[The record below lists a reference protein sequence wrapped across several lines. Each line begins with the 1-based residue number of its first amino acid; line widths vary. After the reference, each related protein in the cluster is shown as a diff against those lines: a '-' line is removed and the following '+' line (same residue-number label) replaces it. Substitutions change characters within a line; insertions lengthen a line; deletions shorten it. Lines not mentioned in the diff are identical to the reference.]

1 MKTFLRMICIIIPL
15 LAGCNSGQT
24 QAPEK
29 RPGRDETKIIE
40 GASAVG
46 YDGPAIRKN
55 VDSTLDR
62 NDEHNRNLGNA
73 MKTDTDVQQ
82 KN

>member
-1 MKTFLRMICIIIPL
+1 MKTFFLLLCTIIPL
-15 LAGCNSGQT
+15 LTGCNSGQSQT
-24 QAPEK
+24 PQK
-29 RPGRDETKIIE
+29 YLGRDETKTLE

-55 VDSTLDR
+55 VDKTLNR
-62 NDEHNRNLGNA
+62 NDEHNQNLNNA
-73 MKTDTDVQQ
+73 IKTDNDAQQ